1 VVAYAHLEWR
11 WAGLPWVPVA
21 LVGTAVSFLVGFKNN
36 ATYDRAWEART
47 IWGAIVNGSRSWALM
62 VRDLPAPSAAVNDAS
77 VRDATHALIYRHLA
91 WITALRWQLRAPRV
105 WENHHDAASVSF
117 RAGRFTV
124 DEHARPLSE
133 ALAEL
138 LPADEVHEATTAAN
152 AATMILSRQSAQIR
166 ALRDAGVIGDYAC
179 VALMQRITDSVDQQ
193 GRCERIK
200 NFPYPR
206 QFATANIMFV
216 RLFVVLVPFGLVR
229 EFDALGPSR
238 VWMTV
243 PISVLVSWVFLTME
257 RVGESTANPF
267 QGDANDVPITAL
279 SRTIEIDLRA
289 MLGESPLPPPLT
301 PVNGILM

>member
-1 VVAYAHLEWR
+1 
-11 WAGLPWVPVA
+11 
-21 LVGTAVSFLVGFKNN
+21 
-36 ATYDRAWEART
+36 AWEART
-47 IWGAIVNGSRSWALM
+47 IWGAIVNGSRTWAMM
-62 VRDLPAPSAAVNDAS
+62 VRDLPTPTAVVPADF
-77 VRDATHALIYRHLA
+77 VRDATRTLIHRHLA
-91 WITALRWQLRAPRV
+91 WVTALRWQLRAPRA
-105 WENHHDAASVSF
+105 WENHQEAGNVAF

-124 DEHARPLSE
+124 DEHTRPLAE
-133 ALAEL
+133 ALSPLLSAED
-138 LPADEVHEATTAAN
+138 ARDATTAAN
-152 AATMILSRQSAQIR
+152 AATMILAQQSAHVR
-166 ALRDAGVIGDYAC
+166 TLRDAGVIGEYTA
-179 VALMQRITDSVDQQ
+179 VALLQRIADSVDQQ

-206 QFATANIMFV
+206 QFSTANVMFV

-229 EFDALGPSR
+229 EFDVPGTLR
-238 VWMTV
+238 VWLTV

-257 RVGESTANPF
+257 RVGEATANPF